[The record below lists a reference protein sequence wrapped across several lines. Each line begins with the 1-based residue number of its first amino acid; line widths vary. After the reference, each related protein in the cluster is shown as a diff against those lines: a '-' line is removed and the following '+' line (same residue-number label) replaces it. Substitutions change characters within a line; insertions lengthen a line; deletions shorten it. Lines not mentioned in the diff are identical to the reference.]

1 MVKLYNEASAESNR
15 GMRLEYE
22 LIRNEILSTDRT
34 CVNVLGFLLT
44 VTATLVGIA
53 LELQNPFIA
62 WMISPI
68 WIIGYFYLSEKR
80 FGILKMAYYLRTQIE
95 EPSTGLGWETWLNDT
110 RDQLNKIFLRWDPYL
125 LETIASLFVVSAN
138 PFFVAHFNHGEFGY
152 PGFCS
157 LWIFEIL
164 LLVMII
170 RTLTA
175 YFRNLICGP

>member
-1 MVKLYNEASAESNR
+1 MVKPDDEASAESNR
-15 GMRLEYE
+15 GKRLEYE
-22 LIRNEILSTDRT
+22 LLRNEILATDRT
-34 CVNVLGFLLT
+34 CVLVLGFLLT

-53 LELQNPFIA
+53 LERHNPLVA

-80 FGILKMAYYLRTQIE
+80 FGIIKMAYYLKTQIE
-95 EPSTGLGWETWLNDT
+95 GHCAGLGWETWLNDT
-110 RDQLNKIFLRWDPYL
+110 RGKLKKIFLRWNPYL

-138 PFFVAHFNHGEFGY
+138 PFFIAYLNHWEFRD
-152 PGFCS
+152 PSFWS

-170 RTLTA
+170 RALTA
-175 YFRNLICGP
+175 YFRKRPR